1 MKHLGSRVNIIPVIG
16 RADGLLPNERLDFKR
31 RVMEDIA
38 HHQIPVFTFPTDEED
53 DEETV
58 QECNT
63 LKVSSLSVSHDCGT
77 LKCALQELMPFA
89 VIGAEGQYNVNGR
102 EVRGRQYPWGII
114 EVDNAKHCDFSYLR
128 HALLT

>member
-1 MKHLGSRVNIIPVIG
+1 MFDAQSLISFFPVG
-16 RADGLLPNERLDFKR
+16 KVWSDN
-31 RVMEDIA
+31 V
-38 HHQIPVFTFPTDEED
+38 
-53 DEETV
+53 ETKK
-58 QECNT
+58 EM
-63 LKVSSLSVSHDCGT
+63 
-77 LKCALQELMPFA
+77 MPFA